1 MRPTIPAIVLAL
13 AATPLA
19 AQPADTIARSTDPLF
34 TSRDAVAAGVFVA
47 ATVAAYP
54 FDKGFADYMQGAP
67 QTNRVLR
74 RTAIA
79 VEAITEPGA
88 FIIGGALYAIGRA
101 SGNERIADL
110 GLHGTE
116 AILVGLGV
124 TTIIKVTV
132 GRARPYVDRDTP
144 YSYGLF
150 RGWGEEK
157 YRSFPS
163 GHAVM
168 AFAAA
173 AAVAE
178 ETRQWWPQSIWYIAP
193 AMYGGASLVALSRMY
208 DDKHWA
214 SDVIVGAMI
223 GQFAGR
229 KVVRY
234 HHSHP
239 ENKIDRWLLGISV
252 TPMANGS
259 GHVWRPVVMPA
270 R

>member
-163 GHAVM
+163 GHGDGLRRRRRGGGGD
-168 AFAAA
+168 
-173 AAVAE
+173 AAVVA
-178 ETRQWWPQSIWYIAP
+178 AVH
-193 AMYGGASLVALSRMY
+193 LV
-208 DDKHWA
+208 HC
-214 SDVIVGAMI
+214 
-223 GQFAGR
+223 
-229 KVVRY
+229 
-234 HHSHP
+234 
-239 ENKIDRWLLGISV
+239 
-252 TPMANGS
+252 T
-259 GHVWRPVVMPA
+259 GHVWWGVARRPLAHV
-270 R
+270 RR